1 MHQHCDQSPGVG
13 ATAARRVVG
22 RALLLDLNRF
32 AHPRVARSV
41 WQVVSTAAL
50 LVALLVAARLAPAA
64 ARLLA
69 VPLIGACLTR
79 VFVLQHDLGHHS
91 LFRSPRVNDA
101 LGTLASFVTGV
112 AYEPWRHEHA
122 WHHNHQAQLA
132 VRGVDRVNSPMTV
145 DEGRADRAGASTR
158 RRLIRPW
165 TVALLG
171 IFSLLVKRKRLAGF
185 FFLRP
190 GFPGR
195 PGDLKALGRGLRV
208 SNLGHLAV
216 HALYVAAL
224 GAGFWASVVVPAT
237 LLGACGGAL
246 LFWVQHNFERTHHAG
261 ADAWRFVDA
270 GLCGSSYLRLP
281 RALAWF
287 SADIGV
293 HHVHHL
299 NPRVPNY
306 RLEEAR
312 QTVPALAA
320 VAPLSRDDLRR
331 CFTHVFWDPAR
342 GRMVTFDEMMLG

>member
-1 MHQHCDQSPGVG
+1 MG
-13 ATAARRVVG
+13 AVAARPVAG

-32 AHPRVARSV
+32 AQPRAGRSA
-41 WQVVSTAAL
+41 WQVVSTAL
-50 LVALLVAARLAPAA
+50 LFVALLAA
-64 ARLLA
+64 ARALPAAGGLLVIPLLA
-69 VPLIGACLTR
+69 ACLTR
-79 VFVLQHDLGHHS
+79 IFVLQHDLGHHS
-91 LFRSPRVNDA
+91 LFRSPQVNDA
-101 LGTLASFVTGV
+101 LGTLASFATGV
-112 AYEPWRHEHA
+112 AYEPWRHEHL

-132 VRGVDRVNSPMTV
+132 VRGVDRVNSPMTT
-145 DEGRADRAGASTR
+145 DEGRADRAGATTR

-165 TVALLG
+165 TVALFG
-171 IFSLLVKRKRLAGF
+171 VFSLLVKRRRLAGF

-195 PGDLKALGRGLRV
+195 PGDLKRLARGLHL

-216 HALYVAAL
+216 HALYVATL
-224 GAGFWASVVVPAT
+224 GVRVWGSIVLPAT

-246 LFWVQHNFERTHHAG
+246 LFWVQHNFEHTHHAG
-261 ADAWRFVDA
+261 PGAWRFVDA

-281 RALAWF
+281 APLAWF

-312 QTVPALAA
+312 REVPALAA
-320 VAPLSRDDLRR
+320 VAPLSGEDLRR
-331 CFTHVFWDPAR
+331 CFTHVFWDPTR